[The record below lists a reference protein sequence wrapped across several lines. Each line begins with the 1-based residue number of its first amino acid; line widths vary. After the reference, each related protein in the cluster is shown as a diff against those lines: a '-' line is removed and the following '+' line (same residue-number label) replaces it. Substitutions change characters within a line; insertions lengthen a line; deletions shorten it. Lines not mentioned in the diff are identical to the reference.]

1 MFVSRILIA
10 CLLASGLSNNVES
23 FAANLAR
30 GKTLYLTTPN
40 RFAIPFNCADAG
52 CHTADPAANVKL
64 NGKGSS
70 AAAITAAIN
79 GGVPT
84 MAIYGP
90 VGGVGN
96 LTVTDITDIAAYIGN
111 PVAGAILTASTTTIT
126 FPATA
131 FGASTAPTQAITI
144 TNTGLT
150 NLSVTSVTGLAAAD
164 FGVTHNCTAAV
175 ASNANCTITVSLLTG
190 VAGAKSGTLAI
201 ASNGGNQNIAVSGT
215 VNGSAS
221 VSLNAPSGGLTFPN
235 TTVSASSAA
244 TTGNV
249 TLTNSGA
256 APLSISAFT
265 LPTDFTLDQTP
276 ASSCKVGTPV
286 AAGQTCTL
294 SIMFTPG
301 SSGAKSGALS
311 IVHTGTASP
320 ATINLSGLGVA
331 PSTPTPAATLTP
343 STLPSFGNQ
352 TIGTASGTKTVT
364 LSNGGTKPLTISN
377 IQDSNG
383 AEFVRTG
390 TCATG
395 AIAIGASC
403 TVMVSFNPVSAGA
416 KAATIAITD
425 DAGNVSTATQRI
437 DLAGTGVAAALPAP
451 TLSVTSVDFGNQ
463 DINTASAAK
472 TLTITNS
479 SSTDVLAIASIAIDG
494 ANASEY
500 GVDNTTANA
509 CTASLSASSSCDVS
523 IKFLPTAAG
532 PRTADLTVTT
542 NATGSPYVVPL
553 SGTGSAVVGPTP
565 TSTPA
570 TNVGGGGCTTQARG
584 PVDVSLV
591 ALLLLSLLGT
601 ADQRRK
607 KLTRRHVIGGNNAVV
622 KFNYPNSI

>member
-1 MFVSRILIA
+1 MSFSRILKM
-10 CLLASGLSNNVES
+10 CLIGYVITLSTGAY
-23 FAANLAR
+23 AANLANGR
-30 GKTLYLTTPN
+30 ALYVTTPN
-40 RFAIPFNCADAG
+40 NPPFTFNCANSG
-52 CHTADPAANVKL
+52 CHEVTVNNNFP
-64 NGKGSS
+64 NGVAKK
-70 AAAITAAIN
+70 TAAGIKGAIAAGS
-79 GGVPT
+79 GG
-84 MAIYGP
+84 MGAFYGP
-90 VGGVGN
+90 VPGV
-96 LTVTDITDIAAYIGN
+96 LTNANIDDIAAYIAN
-111 PVAGAILTASTTTIT
+111 PMAGAILSVSTTTLT
-126 FPATA
+126 FPAAA
-131 FGASTAPTQAITI
+131 FDASPAPTQNITV
-144 TNTGLT
+144 TNTGLA
-150 NLSVTSVTGLAAAD
+150 NLSVISVMGLAAAD
-164 FGVTHNCTAAV
+164 FGVTHNCIAAV
-175 ASNANCTITVSLLTG
+175 ASNATCTITVSLLTG
-190 VAGAKSGTLAI
+190 VAGPKSGKLDI
-201 ASNGGNQNIAVSGT
+201 VSNGGSQNVTVSGT
-215 VNGSAS
+215 ISGSAS

-235 TTVSASSAA
+235 TTVGASSAA

-331 PSTPTPAATLTP
+331 PSSPTPAATLTP

-352 TIGTASGTKTVT
+352 TIGTASATKTVT

-390 TCATG
+390 TCAPG

-416 KAATIAITD
+416 KSATITITD

-479 SSTDVLAIASIAIDG
+479 SSTDVLTRTSIAIAG
-494 ANASEY
+494 PNASEY
-500 GVDNTTANA
+500 SVDDTTANA

-532 PRTADLTVTT
+532 PRTADLTVMTT